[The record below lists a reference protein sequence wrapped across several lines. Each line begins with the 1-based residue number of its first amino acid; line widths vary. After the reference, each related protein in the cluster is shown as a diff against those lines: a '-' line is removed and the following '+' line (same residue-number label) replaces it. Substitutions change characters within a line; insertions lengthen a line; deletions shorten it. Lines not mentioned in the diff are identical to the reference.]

1 MAPKKIHRA
10 PYTPSAIKPR
20 WTNQTIRLSVRDNK
34 RLKRAALRKKMS
46 FNAWAVM
53 ILMDAADRTL
63 ELPRKITSITGDS
76 TTNGK
81 TSE

>member
-1 MAPKKIHRA
+1 MAKKIFRM
-10 PYTPSAIKPR
+10 PYTPKSVQVD

-63 ELPRKITSITGDS
+63 EPQRKITSITGDS

-81 TSE
+81 ASE